1 VTGPFGGI
9 PDRFEP
15 SGGPSELRAVVLPG
29 AGYSPAA
36 PLLEF
41 GRQGLLEH
49 GWAVRQVWWD
59 TASRAP
65 DVSRAEWVL
74 DQLDRAVAAET
85 ACEPTPTRWLV
96 MAKSLGTLAVASSF
110 RADAYVL
117 FTPLL
122 RESACV
128 EGLRGLVDEGR
139 PVLLV
144 GGDQDEVWSGTTAR
158 SLGCPVVEVP
168 GADHGLLVAGDAV
181 RSAEA
186 HAEVA
191 RHVDDFLRGLDP

>member
-1 VTGPFGGI
+1 MPGPFGGI

-15 SGGPSELRAVVLPG
+15 PDGPSPRRAVVLPG

-41 GRQGLLEH
+41 GRQALLQH

-59 TASRAP
+59 TSTRSA
-65 DVSRAEWVL
+65 DVARHEWVSH
-74 DQLDRAVAAET
+74 QLDRAVAEET
-85 ACEPTPTRWLV
+85 ARDPEPARWLL
-96 MAKSLGTLAVASSF
+96 MAKSLGTLAVAGATP
-110 RADAYVL
+110 ADVYVL

-122 RESACV
+122 REGPSLPA
-128 EGLRGLVDEGR
+128 LRRLVDEGR

-144 GGDQDEVWSGTTAR
+144 AGDRDEAWSGPDAR
-158 SLGCPVVEVP
+158 SLGCDVVELP
-168 GADHGLLVAGDAV
+168 GADHGLSVAGDAV
-181 RSAEA
+181 ATAEA

-191 RHVDDFLRGLDP
+191 RRVDAFLRELEM

>member
-15 SGGPSELRAVVLPG
+15 PDGPSGRRAVVLPG

-41 GRQGLLEH
+41 GRQGLLQH

-59 TASRAP
+59 TASRAA
-65 DVSRAEWVL
+65 DVSRADWVV

-85 ACEPTPTRWLV
+85 AREPVPTRWLV
-96 MAKSLGTLAVASSF
+96 MAKSLGSLAVASSF
-110 RADAYVL
+110 HADAYVL

-122 RESACV
+122 RAAPCPEALQV
-128 EGLRGLVDEGR
+128 LVGEGR

-144 GGDQDEVWSGTTAR
+144 GGDQDEAWSGEAAR
-158 SLGCPVVEVP
+158 RLGCEVVELP
-168 GADHGLLVAGDAV
+168 GADHGLSVGGDAV
-181 RSAEA
+181 RTAEA

-191 RHVDDFLRGLDP
+191 RRVDGFLRGLHP